1 MTRILLRS
9 VLYGVALIL
18 LAGAPVWG
26 QADQD
31 EQRLESTGTA
41 IDNEGASKKQ
51 DRAQAL
57 SKQFNV
63 PASTV
68 EDLRAKKQGWGEI
81 TIRLAMAQHL
91 TKTDPQTYPTMNDA
105 LAKIDSMRSDNKGWG
120 KISKDLGFKLG
131 PVVRD
136 AQHARQELA
145 RETRAERN
153 DRVAKQD
160 RVDRPDRP
168 QRPERPERPNRPE
181 RVR

>member
-1 MTRILLRS
+1 MTRTFFRS
-9 VLYGVALIL
+9 ILYGVALVL
-18 LAGAPVWG
+18 LAGTPVWA

-31 EQRLESTGTA
+31 EERLQATHSG
-41 IDNEGASKKQ
+41 IDKEATSKNQ
-51 DRAQAL
+51 NRAQAL
-57 SKQFNV
+57 STQFNV

-91 TKTDPQTYPTMNDA
+91 TKTDPNTYPTMNDA

-120 KISKDLGFKLG
+120 KIAKDLGFKLG
-131 PVVRD
+131 PVIAE
-136 AQHARQELA
+136 AQRARQELA
-145 RETRAERN
+145 REQRQTGT

-160 RVDRPDRP
+160 RTDRP

-181 RVR
+181 HVR

>member
-1 MTRILLRS
+1 MTRTFFRSILYS
-9 VLYGVALIL
+9 VALVF
-18 LAGAPVWG
+18 LASTPVWA
-26 QADQD
+26 QANQD
-31 EQRLESTGTA
+31 EERLQATRADIDKDANST
-41 IDNEGASKKQ
+41 KQ
-51 DRAQAL
+51 NRVQAL
-57 SKQFNV
+57 STQFNV
-63 PASTV
+63 STDTV

-91 TKTDPQTYPTMNDA
+91 TKTDAQTYPTMNDA
-105 LAKIDSMRSDNKGWG
+105 LAKIDSLRSENKGWG
-120 KISKDLGFKLG
+120 KISQDLGFKLG

-136 AQHARQELA
+136 AQQARQELA
-145 RETRAERN
+145 REARAERT

>member
-1 MTRILLRS
+1 MTRTLLRTI
-9 VLYGVALIL
+9 LYGVAFVL
-18 LAGAPVWG
+18 LTGAPVWA
-26 QADQD
+26 QTDQD
-31 EQRLESTGTA
+31 EERLQTTKA
-41 IDNEGASKKQ
+41 DIDKDANAKKQ
-51 DRAQAL
+51 NRVQTL
-57 SKQFNV
+57 STQFNV
-63 PASTV
+63 STDTV

-81 TIRLAMAQHL
+81 TVRLAMAQHL

-120 KISKDLGFKLG
+120 RISKDLGFKLG

-145 RETRAERN
+145 REARAERT
-153 DRVAKQD
+153 DRLAKQD

>member
-1 MTRILLRS
+1 MTHTLLRS
-9 VLYGVALIL
+9 LLYGVVLVF
-18 LAGAPVWG
+18 LAGTPVLA

-31 EQRLESTGTA
+31 EQRLQATRA
-41 IDNEGASKKQ
+41 QIDRDASAKQ
-51 DRAQAL
+51 QNRVQAL
-57 SKQFNV
+57 STQFNV
-63 PASTV
+63 STDTV

-91 TKTDPQTYPTMNDA
+91 TKTDPQTYPTMNDS
-105 LAKIDSMRSDNKGWG
+105 LAKIDSLRSENKGWG
-120 KISKDLGFKLG
+120 KISQDLGFKLG

-136 AQHARQELA
+136 AQQARQDLA
-145 RETRAERN
+145 REARAERT

-168 QRPERPERPNRPE
+168 QRPERPERPNRPD